1 VKAGRAC
8 AARLTVALTGASSA
22 WPADNVQRFRTW
34 IDNGFAPLGAMA
46 RRRPGGSPPAA
57 PGRAADEPSRAPRAV
72 SGRPPDAL
80 ARRLVGTAHRPR
92 AGGVVPHA
100 CPRPGQTHTGERQS
114 CRSAG
119 RCGRERRRPL
129 KAPTNT
135 GVERPSSASRRLAGA
150 VTSSPLSW
158 LMAAVRA
165 LTAPLRA
172 VRSARIDST
181 IPSRRLGAAV
191 AVPASTA
198 RAAASAS
205 IGPDLPR
212 WRRVRRSGRS
222 TSTTVTRRVRKLCHG
237 L

>member
-1 VKAGRAC
+1 MQGPVGVAVAAAVQPVPAGLARAGRDRGDPAQVGEGG
-8 AARLTVALTGASSA
+8 LTAQPFGVLAGSCQQLASVVGADRQQPQQPGRGPTDQGGQPLVGQGDLLVQQLDALGDHHQGGLGPVDWVGQRGLVRAQPGTGAT
-22 WPADNVQRFRTW
+22 NV
-34 IDNGFAPLGAMA
+34 
-46 RRRPGGSPPAA
+46 
-57 PGRAADEPSRAPRAV
+57 
-72 SGRPPDAL
+72 
-80 ARRLVGTAHRPR
+80 
-92 AGGVVPHA
+92 
-100 CPRPGQTHTGERQS
+100 
-114 CRSAG
+114 
-119 RCGRERRRPL
+119 
-129 KAPTNT
+129 

-191 AVPASTA
+191 ATPASTA

-205 IGPDLPR
+205 IGSDLPR

-222 TSTTVTRRVRKLCHG
+222 TSTTHTPWSRSTRVRPAP
-237 L
+237 